1 MGDFSIYI
9 IKVAVMLS
17 ILFSVYKLTAG
28 RLKCASLQRAILFAI
43 YPISL
48 LIPFLKQEWF
58 MTSAD
63 KPVQNFDWAT
73 LATLTNNAAAQ
84 STGSNPIVDAIVL
97 LMIGGSIIGGI
108 LFLIGIIRIV
118 KCRFSGKSRM
128 IGDMHVI
135 VVSEPTISPFSFGG
149 RIYLSETDYKAHN
162 EMIIAHES
170 SHIRHRHYLDLLFGR
185 CIAIIQWW
193 NPLAWLMLREIHDVH
208 EFQADNDVISQGH
221 DMHDYQYLLLREAVG
236 PKFQYMTD
244 SFNHSS
250 LKARL
255 SMINRKGTKNS
266 TRLISL
272 LCIPAAIAGSLA
284 ISSDTFANIIN
295 PLASAFESNENHRDI
310 PGEIMDT
317 TKFNTTYGTG
327 KAIEEGI
334 IDNNIYKENTP
345 VVSTGNSETI
355 QQASTIPTEEAKT
368 EIAEI
373 HPLTPEVVSN
383 QIEPAS
389 IVHPLDITI
398 IDTGTIKKNVDNAD
412 THSQTPQDPI
422 VRVGSQGPDAP
433 DYMIDGKLVSYES
446 LNTLDPSI
454 IKSISVFKDADKH
467 PNGLIVV
474 ELLTS
479 EEIANKENL
488 K

>member
-48 LIPFLKQEWF
+48 LIPLLKQEWF
-58 MTSAD
+58 MTSVD
-63 KPVQNFDWAT
+63 KTVQNFDWAT
-73 LATLTNNAAAQ
+73 LATLTNNETAQ

-108 LFLIGIIRIV
+108 LFLIGLIRIA

-135 VVSEPTISPFSFGG
+135 VVSKPTISPFSFGG

-170 SHIRHRHYLDLLFGR
+170 SHIRHRHYLDLIFGR

-193 NPLAWLMLREIHDVH
+193 NPLAWLMLRELHDVH

-221 DMHDYQYLLLREAVG
+221 DMRDYQYLLLREAVG

-255 SMINRKGTKNS
+255 SMINRKGSEPS
-266 TRLISL
+266 TRLFSL
-272 LCIPAAIAGSLA
+272 FCIPAAFAGALA
-284 ISSDTFANIIN
+284 ISSETFANIIN
-295 PLASAFESNENHRDI
+295 PLASAFESNEKRKEIQGETIDRPKRKATHETDKAI
-310 PGEIMDT
+310 AEEIMD
-317 TKFNTTYGTG
+317 NYISGG
-327 KAIEEGI
+327 
-334 IDNNIYKENTP
+334 NTP
-345 VVSTGNSETI
+345 IVSTVNPETI
-355 QQASTIPTEEAKT
+355 QQTPTFPTEEITSDIT
-368 EIAEI
+368 ENHIQTTQVA
-373 HPLTPEVVSN
+373 SN

-389 IVHPLDITI
+389 IAPPLDITI
-398 IDTGTIKKNVDNAD
+398 IDTGTIKKDVDNAD

-422 VRVGSQGPDAP
+422 VRVGAKGPDAP

-446 LNTLDPSI
+446 LNKLDPSR

-467 PNGLIVV
+467 PDGLVVV
-474 ELLTS
+474 ELLTP
-479 EEIANKENL
+479 EEIANKEKL